1 MSFSPFVMFDGDCE
15 AAFVFYQSVFGGN
28 VRLLRYSDA
37 PLLEQ
42 ASAALSPKIMFAQLD
57 LGGQELLGCDTSEN
71 MYQPQQGMLVSW
83 QGDTEEDVERIFE
96 ALSEGG
102 MVRKALDYTFWT
114 PKYGLVED
122 KFGVIWMISCR
133 SHATL

>member
-1 MSFSPFVMFDGDCE
+1 MSFSPFMLFDGDCE

-42 ASAALSPKIMFAQLD
+42 ASAALSQKIILAQLD
-57 LGGQELLGCDTSEN
+57 VGGQALLGCDTAEN
-71 MYQPQQGMLVSW
+71 TYQPQQGMLVSW
-83 QGDTEEDVERIFE
+83 QSDAEEEVERIFE

-122 KFGVIWMISCR
+122 KFGMVWMISCR
-133 SHATL
+133 SNATL